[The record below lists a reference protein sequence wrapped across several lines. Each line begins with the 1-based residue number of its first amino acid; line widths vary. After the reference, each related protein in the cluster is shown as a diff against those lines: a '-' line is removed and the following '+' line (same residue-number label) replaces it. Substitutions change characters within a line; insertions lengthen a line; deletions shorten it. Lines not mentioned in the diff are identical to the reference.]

1 MAWFFSSAGG
11 LVFFKHWPT
20 VFLTFAPMYTEQ
32 ELKKAADIIKKVAED
47 NNVSEDQ
54 VRADMQEAMDCGRNC
69 PDPIAQKLWEGFHYA
84 GSEPTLEEFILWVA
98 SLSQQA

>member
-1 MAWFFSSAGG
+1 
-11 LVFFKHWPT
+11 
-20 VFLTFAPMYTEQ
+20 MYTEQ

-54 VRADMQEAMDCGRNC
+54 VRADMQEAMDWGRNC

>member
-1 MAWFFSSAGG
+1 MDYIKGLPLAPHRCRSAPHQ
-11 LVFFKHWPT
+11 LPLATAVCT
-20 VFLTFAPMYTEQ
+20 
-32 ELKKAADIIKKVAED
+32 ED

>member
-1 MAWFFSSAGG
+1 
-11 LVFFKHWPT
+11 
-20 VFLTFAPMYTEQ
+20 MYTEQ

-69 PDPIAQKLWEGFHYA
+69 PDPIGRSFGKGFTMQDLNRH
-84 GSEPTLEEFILWVA
+84 WR
-98 SLSQQA
+98 SLFFGLRLYPSKHRRLVNIVR